1 MPHPIPTGISTPTRP
16 ICRNRAVPIALAF
29 AAAWIA
35 APPPAR
41 GQPLTAVR
49 ATVDD
54 AGGQIN
60 LASSTDAR
68 RITNIA
74 ISGNGRFVGFA
85 VPGSVSPFTPFGA
98 DSYYNVYARDL
109 ISNRTAGINR
119 KAADTFT
126 WVYPESLSPS
136 FSDTGRH
143 AAFRSNATQLLPS
156 QTINGQHIY
165 AADRD
170 ADNDGIFDENGTG
183 ARRIALLSARVSAL
197 EPGNSPSDHPS
208 VSATGRFVAFESAA
222 SNLVTGDT
230 NGDPIRAVGSDVFV
244 VDRDFDGNGVFDEAQ
259 GNRRKV
265 VRVSV
270 ASNGQQTEYGAVS
283 GYPAI
288 SADGRFVAFE
298 SNSHTLVANDS
309 NKFPGIF
316 LHDRDVDADGIFDEA
331 GAISTTRISVGIQ
344 PKDVNAPCYRP
355 AISADGRYV
364 IFDST
369 ASNLVAGDTNNA
381 SDVFLYD
388 RIARTLECVSRIDG
402 GAVGNAASY
411 AGSISGDG
419 GLIAFSS
426 LANNLAPG
434 DTNPSF
440 DIFLSIR
447 NTPPAPPGRHI
458 VRLDFQTTAGSIEVP
473 LVQPLLSTDGSR
485 LVFVSAANNLVL
497 SDTNRIRDA
506 FAVSLPIIA
515 AKPADPTIT
524 SDRPT
529 GPALTAPVEDL
540 TTTPPGTTHIPIEGR
555 N

>member
-16 ICRNRAVPIALAF
+16 ICRNRAVPIALAL

-35 APPPAR
+35 APPSAR
-41 GQPLTAVR
+41 GQPLTPVR

-54 AGGQIN
+54 AGGQISPSN
-60 LASSTDAR
+60 STVAR
-68 RITNIA
+68 RTTNIA

-85 VPGSVSPFTPFGA
+85 VPGVVSPFTPLGA
-98 DSYYNVYARDL
+98 DEYYNVYARDL

-119 KAADTFT
+119 RADDTFL

-143 AAFRSNATQLLPS
+143 VAFRSNANVLLPS
-156 QTINGQHIY
+156 QFINGQHIY

-170 ADNDGIFDENGTG
+170 ADNDGIFDETGTG
-183 ARRIALLSARVSAL
+183 ARRIALISVRVSAL
-197 EPGNSPSDHPS
+197 DLANGPSDRPS

-230 NGDPIRAVGSDVFV
+230 NGDPTNVIGSDIFV

-265 VRVSV
+265 IRVSV

-283 GYPAI
+283 GYAVI
-288 SADGRFVAFE
+288 SADGRFVTFE

-316 LHDRDVDADGIFDEA
+316 LHDRDADADGIFDEA
-331 GAISTTRISVGIQ
+331 GAISTTRVSVGIQ

-369 ASNLVAGDTNNA
+369 ASNLVAGDTNKA

-388 RIARTLECVSRIDG
+388 RIARTLECVSRTDR

-419 GLIAFSS
+419 GLIALSS
-426 LANNLAPG
+426 AANNLAPG

-458 VRLDFQTTAGSIEVP
+458 VRLDFQTTAGSVEVP

-485 LVFVSAANNLVL
+485 LVFVSAASNLVQA
-497 SDTNRIRDA
+497 DTNRIRDA
-506 FAVSLPIIA
+506 FAVSLPIIV
-515 AKPADPTIT
+515 AKPADPALT

-529 GPALTAPVEDL
+529 GAVLAAPVEDL
-540 TTTPPGTTHIPIEGR
+540 TTTSPGTAHLPIEGR